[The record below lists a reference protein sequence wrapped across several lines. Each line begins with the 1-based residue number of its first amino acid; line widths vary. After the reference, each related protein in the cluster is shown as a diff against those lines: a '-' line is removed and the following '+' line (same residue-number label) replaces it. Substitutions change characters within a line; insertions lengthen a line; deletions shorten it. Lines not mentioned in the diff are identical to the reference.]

1 MMPGGAT
8 VTVRLVR
15 SFEHRNFRP
24 VVYHGVNLDQT
35 VREFIV
41 QINEDI
47 PHRAALPLPFKKY
60 SYDTLKIIHQ
70 PHGAKTNELV
80 VGLED
85 DERLILAPGGTLRE
99 AGVAHETEL
108 AFFCH
113 KDYQTYKANPV
124 SKW

>member
-70 PHGAKTNELV
+70 PHGAKPTRRSWPSSATRTIRPTRQIQSPS
-80 VGLED
+80 GD
-85 DERLILAPGGTLRE
+85 ICPDPPAPPSARGSSLIW
-99 AGVAHETEL
+99 V
-108 AFFCH
+108 
-113 KDYQTYKANPV
+113 
-124 SKW
+124 

>member
-1 MMPGGAT
+1 MMSQGVT

-24 VVYHGVNLDQT
+24 VVYHGVNLDQK
-35 VREFIV
+35 VQEFIM
-41 QINEDI
+41 QINDDI
-47 PHRAALPLPFKKY
+47 PQRASLPQPFKKH
-60 SYDTLKIIHQ
+60 SYDTLKVIHQ

-85 DERLILAPGGTLRE
+85 DERLILAPDRTLRD

-113 KDYQTYKANPV
+113 KDYQIYKANPV

>member
-60 SYDTLKIIHQ
+60 SYELIPPPPIPQ
-70 PHGAKTNELV
+70 TNELV

>member
-1 MMPGGAT
+1 M
-8 VTVRLVR
+8 
-15 SFEHRNFRP
+15 
-24 VVYHGVNLDQT
+24 VYHGVNLDQT
-35 VREFIV
+35 VQEFIM
-41 QINEDI
+41 QISDDI
-47 PHRAALPLPFKKY
+47 PQRSSLPQPYKKHLYEYPPFCLNALCLI
-60 SYDTLKIIHQ
+60 DTLKVIHQ

-85 DERLILAPGGTLRE
+85 DERLILVPEHTLRE

-113 KDYQTYKANPV
+113 KDYQLYKANPV

>member
-41 QINEDI
+41 QINED
-47 PHRAALPLPFKKY
+47 
-60 SYDTLKIIHQ
+60 TLKIIHQ
-70 PHGAKTNELV
+70 PHGAKPTRRSWPSSATRTIRPTRQIQSPS
-80 VGLED
+80 GD
-85 DERLILAPGGTLRE
+85 ICPDPPAPPSARGSSLIW
-99 AGVAHETEL
+99 V
-108 AFFCH
+108 
-113 KDYQTYKANPV
+113 
-124 SKW
+124 

>member
-41 QINEDI
+41 QINE
-47 PHRAALPLPFKKY
+47 
-60 SYDTLKIIHQ
+60 DTLKIIHQ